1 MKPLVLAVLLL
12 LCWLPLPV
20 LSKTKPSSQFAPN
33 PLDSKVADP
42 LLPDR
47 PLTAAERDRFA
58 QSLDALNLQA
68 AAQLATGDQLGA
80 FDTWNRELRL
90 RRALGELAEVTALG
104 RVGETAWQTNN
115 APQVRWIT
123 QRLNAIAAPLQA
135 STGASTGVPA
145 DSSTRTALMQAL
157 AVAYQQV
164 RSPKPAIAL
173 YQQLLTATA
182 AQTPANPTAHTAL
195 LTQLGQLY
203 LAWFNYPQAADIY
216 QQLLSRA
223 TDGPS
228 QSLYLT
234 QLIYIHE
241 QANQPDQAIPYQQQ
255 LIALY
260 PESSA
265 SPPAPSPVPS
275 LSLKLGDNYTRI
287 GKLDQAEATYQAAY
301 KLAQTQQQLGIASA
315 ALEKLGALYR
325 QNDRLD
331 AALRT
336 YDFLVGV
343 EFQSY
348 NYYGMMSAYDQLG
361 QIHLSRKAYPQAI
374 VAFQHGLELAK
385 RLKHREDYFSA
396 QITAV
401 SQQQSRP

>member
-1 MKPLVLAVLLL
+1 MKPFVLAVLLL

-20 LSKTKPSSQFAPN
+20 LSKTKPPSQFAPN

-47 PLTAAERDRFA
+47 PLTTAAERERFS

-68 AAQLATGDQLGA
+68 AGQLAAGDPLGA
-80 FDTWNRELRL
+80 FDIWNRELRL
-90 RRALGELAEVTALG
+90 RRALGEIAEVTALG
-104 RVGETAWQTNN
+104 RVGETAWQINN

-135 STGASTGVPA
+135 STVAPPESPA
-145 DSSTRTALMQAL
+145 RRADLMQAL

-173 YQQLLTATA
+173 YQKLLADPT
-182 AQTPANPTAHTAL
+182 AQTPAAQTAL
-195 LTQLGQLY
+195 LNQLGQLHV
-203 LAWFNYPQAADIY
+203 AWFSYPEAAEIY

-223 TDGPS
+223 VGAPT
-228 QSLYLT
+228 QILYLT
-234 QLIYIHE
+234 QLVYIYE
-241 QANQPDQAIPYQQQ
+241 QANQPAQAIPYLQQ

-260 PESSA
+260 PAQSSA
-265 SPPAPSPVPS
+265 NPSIPDPVPG
-275 LSLKLGDNYTRI
+275 LSLKLGDSYTRL
-287 GKLDQAEATYQAAY
+287 GKLDQAEATYQTAY
-301 KLAQTQQQLGIASA
+301 KMAQVQQQMGFASA
-315 ALEKLGALYR
+315 ALDKLGTLYR

-361 QIHLSRKAYPQAI
+361 QIHLIRKAYPQAI
-374 VAFQHGLELAK
+374 AAFQNGLELAK

-401 SQQQSRP
+401 SQQQNHP